1 MIDHT
6 KVRREAMRWYLL
18 LTLYNAQPVG
28 CYEEVLHSTISAIFP
43 DVTALEIRREINY
56 LETRELI
63 DIHKEASGRWF
74 SQLSRTGIDIAEYT
88 VDCEPGIARPIK
100 TWG

>member
-28 CYEEVLHSTISAIFP
+28 CYEEVLLSTISGIYP

-63 DIHKEASGRWF
+63 DIHKESGGRWF

-88 VDCEPGIARPIK
+88 VACEPGIARPVK